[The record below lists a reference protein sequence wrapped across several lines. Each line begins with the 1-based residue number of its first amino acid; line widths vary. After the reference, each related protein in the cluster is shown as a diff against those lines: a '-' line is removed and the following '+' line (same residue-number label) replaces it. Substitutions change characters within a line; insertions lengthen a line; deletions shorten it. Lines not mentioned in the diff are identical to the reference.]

1 VRASRLLSILMLL
14 QTRGRMS
21 GQELAAAVD
30 VSLATVYRDI
40 DQLSGAGVPVY
51 AERGRTGGFRLQDG
65 WRTRLTGLTVP
76 EAQALFMAGLPGP
89 ASELGLGEVME
100 AAQLKLV
107 AALPADWQG
116 DARRM
121 SSRFHLDPVGWFQSV
136 PAQPDH
142 LPAVAAAVWNEQ
154 RLRIRY
160 ESWNG
165 VSEREIE
172 PLGFVLKAGIWYVV
186 ALTGGESRTYRLS
199 SIRELT
205 VLADRFVR
213 PPNFDLARY
222 WTASTQSFQAG
233 LYREAAAIR
242 ISAEGLRRL
251 YRLGAA
257 VQEAAARNTEPPDA
271 EGWTRLTIPIESVD
285 QAVGELLKL
294 GPEVE
299 VLEPPALRERLSEIA
314 RRFAALYLG

>member
-1 VRASRLLSILMLL
+1 MLL

-21 GQELAAAVD
+21 GHELAAEVD
-30 VSLATVYRDI
+30 VSLATIYRDI
-40 DQLSGAGVPVY
+40 DQLSAAGVPVY
-51 AERGRTGGFRLQDG
+51 AERGRAGGFQLQDG
-65 WRTRLTGLTVP
+65 WRTRLTGLTAA

-89 ASELGLGEVME
+89 AAELGLGEVMA

-107 AALPADWQG
+107 AALPAQWQG

-121 SSRFHLDPVGWFQSV
+121 SSRFHLDPVGWFQNA

-172 PLGFVLKAGIWYVV
+172 PLGFVLKGGVWYVV
-186 ALTGGESRTYRLS
+186 AGGAGKARTYRLS
-199 SIRELT
+199 SIRDLV
-205 VLADRFVR
+205 VLEERFVR
-213 PPNFDLARY
+213 PSDFDLARY
-222 WTASTQSFQAG
+222 WSASTQSFEAAV
-233 LYREAAAIR
+233 YRETALVR
-242 ISAEGLRRL
+242 VSPEGLRRL

-257 VQEAAARNTEPPDA
+257 VQEAAAHSAQVTDA
-271 EGWTRLTIPIESVD
+271 DGWTRLAIPIESVD
-285 QAVGELLKL
+285 QASAELLKL
-294 GPEVE
+294 GAEVE
-299 VLEPPALRERLSEIA
+299 VLEPGTLRERLSEIA
-314 RRFAALYLG
+314 RRFAALYLSESVSAQQ